1 MDETIQMAKQVSLK
15 FKDISEDEIEII
27 SIRENGRRGSRSK
40 YSFKVG
46 TKDTDYY
53 FDGNFNLKASKKYY
67 I

>member
-1 MDETIQMAKQVSLK
+1 MDKTIQIARQVSLK

-27 SIRENGRRGSRSK
+27 SIRENGRKGSRSK
-40 YSFKVG
+40 YSVKVG

-53 FDGNFNLKASKKYY
+53 FDGDFNLKTSKKYC